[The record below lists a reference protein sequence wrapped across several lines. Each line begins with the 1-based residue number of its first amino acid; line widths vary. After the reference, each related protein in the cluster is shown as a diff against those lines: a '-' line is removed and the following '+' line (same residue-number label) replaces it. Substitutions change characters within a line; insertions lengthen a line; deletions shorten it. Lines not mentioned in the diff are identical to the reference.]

1 MARFVLEVI
10 LLIRATMAKKVE
22 VDLLARVHHRQ
33 QLTTCVT
40 WQDLL
45 SPNDTEF
52 LSTITVNQ

>member
-1 MARFVLEVI
+1 
-10 LLIRATMAKKVE
+10 MAKKVE